1 MVSNRKEIRRRNPA
15 ILKIFNDV
23 ERLNKCHY
31 CNHSLQF
38 IVHKLFM
45 PSLSQKY
52 LAFQQKSDIRRTKNI
67 TPAQRTARCEAPR
80 PQGGASRQ
88 GWFGGLT
95 MTKKD
100 SSLSPYPFEGVPV
113 LSLSKDAP

>member
-1 MVSNRKEIRRRNPA
+1 
-15 ILKIFNDV
+15 
-23 ERLNKCHY
+23 
-31 CNHSLQF
+31 
-38 IVHKLFM
+38 M

-67 TPAQRTARCEAPR
+67 TPAQRTAQCETPR